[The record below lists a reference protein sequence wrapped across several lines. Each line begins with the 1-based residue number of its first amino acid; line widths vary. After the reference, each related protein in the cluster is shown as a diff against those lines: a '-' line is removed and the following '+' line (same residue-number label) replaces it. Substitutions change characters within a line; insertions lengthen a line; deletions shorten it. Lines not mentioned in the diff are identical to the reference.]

1 MIWSVK
7 YPSRAEENRKRCASI
22 ADMIKNPVK
31 IYIIES
37 DNWIVS
43 LLSNNLLT
51 IKKTPSVYCH
61 VMITY
66 TTIRNTTKKC
76 HCGQKYVIDNE

>member
-1 MIWSVK
+1 MMWSVK
-7 YPSRAEENRKRCASI
+7 YPSRAKENRKRCASI
-22 ADMIKNPVK
+22 DDIIKNPVK
-31 IYIIES
+31 IYITES
-37 DNWIVS
+37 DNWMVG

-51 IKKTPSVYCH
+51 IKKTLSVHCPF
-61 VMITY
+61 MITY